1 MKNIFILND
10 PQFELCEERAVQY
23 SGSSLRTSSAM
34 QSKKKPFY
42 TNVIKA
48 LTSIKSNE
56 AFYESLWDY
65 INIDPI
71 PQE

>member
-1 MKNIFILND
+1 MTLNLSCVRSALFNI
-10 PQFELCEERAVQY
+10 QAVLLEHHLQCK
-23 SGSSLRTSSAM
+23 A
-34 QSKKKPFY
+34 KKPFY

-65 INIDPI
+65 
-71 PQE
+71 

>member
-1 MKNIFILND
+1 MTLNLSCVRSTLFNI
-10 PQFELCEERAVQY
+10 QAVLLEHHLQCK
-23 SGSSLRTSSAM
+23 A
-34 QSKKKPFY
+34 KKPFY

-65 INIDPI
+65 
-71 PQE
+71 

>member
-1 MKNIFILND
+1 MTLNLSCVRSALFNI
-10 PQFELCEERAVQY
+10 QAVLLEHHLQCK
-23 SGSSLRTSSAM
+23 A
-34 QSKKKPFY
+34 KKPFY